1 MKKHTFLLATAF
13 ISLLTTRNA
22 AQDSP
27 LLHLVSDVASTGA
40 TQITLHVDAAIEV
53 AQWANDYLK
62 VEIQVMQSNLNRAQ
76 LKSLATMGFFK
87 VEAFGNAAN
96 LVLNMPGQLLPVQVN
111 GMKPANEMTFKIT
124 VPRYATVTRYGEPTN
139 LLVGK

>member
-13 ISLLTTRNA
+13 ISLLSTNIS

-27 LLHLVSDVASTGA
+27 LLHLVSDMASGGA
-40 TQITLHVDAAIEV
+40 AQITLHVDAAVEV
-53 AQWANDYLK
+53 ACWDRDYLK
-62 VEIQVMQSNLNRAQ
+62 VEIQVTQSNLNPAQ

-96 LVLNMPGQLLPVQVN
+96 LVLNMPGQLIPVQVN
-111 GMKPANEMTFKIT
+111 GRRPANEMTFKIT
-124 VPRYATVTRYGEPTN
+124 VPRYTTVMRHGEPTD
-139 LLVGK
+139 LLAGK